1 MNKTSRF
8 ELWGRLSKRF
18 SLIPLDGKVPI
29 VENWTESC
37 VDKRIYRFR
46 NFKGKNVG
54 VACGPASGVIVVDE
68 DDAEKF
74 KAMCIENNWDLPETF
89 TVSTGSGKHYYYKYP
104 QNGNEYG
111 CRSFKDKEDP
121 KYTIF
126 DIKGL
131 GGHRYHK

>member
-1 MNKTSRF
+1 MSKRSKF
-8 ELWGRLSKRF
+8 ELWRSLSEKF
-18 SLIPLDGKVPI
+18 SLIPLNGKAP
-29 VENWTESC
+29 VEKDWTKWC
-37 VDKRIYRFR
+37 VDKRPYRFR
-46 NFKGKNVG
+46 NFRVRNAG

-68 DDAEKF
+68 DHKEKF
-74 KAMCIENNWDLPETF
+74 KAICAENNWDLPETF